1 MQTRITLEPECEDS
15 FMPTT
20 IAPPD
25 LSTRLLSLSCKQAM
39 LASASVLFRAWT
51 ERFDHWFAAPGTLL
65 MRGEVNTAFF
75 FETQFEG
82 ARHPNYGRFLRLDRD
97 RYVELTWLTTA
108 TRGVETVVTV

>member
-1 MQTRITLEPECEDS
+1 
-15 FMPTT
+15 MPTT

-25 LSTRLLSLSCKQAM
+25 LSTRPLSLSCKQAM

-75 FETQFEG
+75 
-82 ARHPNYGRFLRLDRD
+82 
-97 RYVELTWLTTA
+97 
-108 TRGVETVVTV
+108 